1 MIYCAILYLIGEL
14 TMIIIMEHD
23 ATIEQT
29 NKVIKYIEDRGLKTQ
44 LNHGEML
51 NVIAVIGDKHNIN
64 SENIAAFDGVREVKK
79 IQEPYKLVS
88 RMAHPEDTIIRFQN
102 GVKLGG
108 LERPVLMVG
117 PCSVEKDYEGL
128 LQVARAAKEMGCQF
142 LRGGAFKPRTSP
154 YDFQGLEEKGLQY
167 LAAARE
173 ETGLLVVTEVM
184 DTMDIALLCKY
195 ADVLQ
200 VGARNM
206 QNFKLLKALGRI
218 KKPVMIKRG
227 PAATIKEFLLAAEYV
242 VSNGNP
248 NVILCERG
256 VKGFDNQ
263 FTRNVLDIASIP
275 VIRKYSHLPIIVDP
289 SHATGK
295 RYLIEPMGKAALVAG
310 AHGLMY
316 EVHHD
321 PDNAMCDGA
330 QSLSIPQ
337 FKEVTKSLNK
347 LIGRIDYDNKN
358 SK

>member
-1 MIYCAILYLIGEL
+1 MLIV
-14 TMIIIMEHD
+14 MEHN
-23 ATIEQT
+23 ATKEQL
-29 NKVIKYIEDRGLKTQ
+29 NRVVKYIEDRGMSSYIHK
-44 LNHGEML
+44 GDIL
-51 NVIAVIGDKHNIN
+51 NVVAVIGDKIN
-64 SENIAAFDGVREVKK
+64 LNAENIAALDGVREVKK

-88 RMAHPEDTIIRFQN
+88 RQAHPEDTIIKFEN
-102 GVKLGG
+102 GVKIGG
-108 LERPVLMVG
+108 LEKPVLMVG
-117 PCSVEKDYEGL
+117 PCSVEKDFEGL
-128 LQVARAAKEMGCQF
+128 LQVAYAAKEMGCQF

-154 YDFQGLEEKGLQY
+154 YDFQGLEEKGLEF
-167 LAAARE
+167 LAKARE
-173 ETGLLVVTEVM
+173 KTGLLVVTEVM

-195 ADVLQ
+195 ADILQ

-263 FTRNVLDIASIP
+263 FTRNVLDISCVPI
-275 VIRKYSHLPIIVDP
+275 VRKYSHLPIIVDP
-289 SHATGK
+289 SHGTGK
-295 RYLIEPMGKAALVAG
+295 RYLIEPMGKAALIAG
-310 AHGLMY
+310 AHGLMF

-330 QSLSIPQ
+330 QSLNIEQ
-337 FKEVTKSLNK
+337 FKQTARAFNK
-347 LIGRIDYDNKN
+347 LIGRID
-358 SK
+358 

>member
-1 MIYCAILYLIGEL
+1 
-14 TMIIIMEHD
+14 MIIVMEHN
-23 ATIEQT
+23 ATIDQL
-29 NKVIKYIEDRGLKTQ
+29 NKVVKYIEDRGLKAQ
-44 LNHGEML
+44 VNNGELL
-51 NVIAVIGDKHNIN
+51 NVVAVIGDKKDLN
-64 SENIAAFDGVREVKK
+64 SENIAALEGVREVKK

-88 RMAHPEDTIIRFQN
+88 RIAHPEDTIIKFPN
-102 GVKLGG
+102 GVKIGG

-117 PCSVEKDYEGL
+117 PCSVEKNFEGL
-128 LQVARAAKEMGCQF
+128 LKVATAAKEMGCQF

-167 LAAARE
+167 LAQARE
-173 ETGLLVVTEVM
+173 KTGLLVVTEVM
-184 DTMDIALLCKY
+184 DTMDISLLCKY
-195 ADVLQ
+195 ADILQ

-256 VKGFDNQ
+256 VKGFDTQ
-263 FTRNVLDIASIP
+263 FSRNVLDIAAVPI
-275 VIRKYSHLPIIVDP
+275 IRKYSHLPIIVDP
-289 SHATGK
+289 SHGTGK

-310 AHGLMY
+310 AHGLMF

-330 QSLSIPQ
+330 QSLNIEQ
-337 FKEVTKSLNK
+337 FKETTKALNK

>member
-1 MIYCAILYLIGEL
+1 
-14 TMIIIMEHD
+14 MIIVMEHD
-23 ATIEQT
+23 ATIEEL
-29 NKVIKYIEDRGLKTQ
+29 NRVVKYVEDRGLKTQ
-44 LNHGEML
+44 VNNGASL
-51 NVIAVIGDKHNIN
+51 NVVAVIGDKTGLNAK
-64 SENIAAFDGVREVKK
+64 NIAALEGVREVKK
-79 IQEPYKLVS
+79 IQEAYKLVS
-88 RMAHPEDTIIRFQN
+88 RESHPQDTIITFAN
-102 GVKLGG
+102 GTKIGG

-117 PCSVEKDYEGL
+117 PCSVEKDFDGF
-128 LQVARAAKEMGCQF
+128 LQVAIAAKEMGCQF

-167 LAAARE
+167 LAQARE
-173 ETGLLVVTEVM
+173 KTGLLVVTEVM
-184 DTMDIALLCKY
+184 DTMDISLLCKY

-227 PAATIKEFLLAAEYV
+227 PAATIKELLLAAEYV
-242 VSNGNP
+242 VANGNP

-263 FTRNVLDIASIP
+263 YSRNILDISAVPI
-275 VIRKYSHLPIIVDP
+275 IRKYSHLPVIVDP
-289 SHATGK
+289 SHGTGK

-310 AHGLMY
+310 AHGIMF

-330 QSLSIPQ
+330 QSLNIEQ
-337 FKEVTKSLNK
+337 FKQTAKALNK

-358 SK
+358 NK

>member
-1 MIYCAILYLIGEL
+1 
-14 TMIIIMEHD
+14 MIIVMEHN
-23 ATIEQT
+23 ATEEQL
-29 NKVIKYIEDRGLKTQ
+29 KRVVDYIESRGMKSYIHT
-44 LNHGEML
+44 GVIL
-51 NVIAVIGDKHNIN
+51 NVVAVIGDKIN
-64 SENIAAFDGVREVKK
+64 LNPENIAALDGVSAVKK
-79 IQEPYKLVS
+79 IQEPYKLAS
-88 RMAHPEDTIIRFQN
+88 RQSHPEDTIITFPN
-102 GVKLGG
+102 GVKIGG

-117 PCSVEKDYEGL
+117 PCSVEKDFDGL
-128 LQVARAAKEMGCQF
+128 LKVATAAKEMGCQF

-154 YDFQGLEEKGLQY
+154 YDFQGLEEKGLEY

-173 ETGLLVVTEVM
+173 KTGLLVVTEVM

-218 KKPVMIKRG
+218 NKPVMIKRG

-242 VSNGNP
+242 ISNGNS

-263 FTRNVLDIASIP
+263 FSRNVLDIAAVPI
-275 VIRKYSHLPIIVDP
+275 IRKLSHLPIIVDP

-330 QSLSIPQ
+330 QSLNLDQ
-337 FKEVTKSLNK
+337 FREVTKALNK

-358 SK
+358 LKN

>member
-1 MIYCAILYLIGEL
+1 
-14 TMIIIMEHD
+14 MIIVMEHN
-23 ATIEQT
+23 ATIDQL
-29 NKVIKYIEDRGLKTQ
+29 NKVVKYIEDRGLKAQ
-44 LNHGEML
+44 VNNGELL
-51 NVIAVIGDKHNIN
+51 NVVAVIGDKKDLN
-64 SENIAAFDGVREVKK
+64 SENIAALEGVREVKK

-88 RMAHPEDTIIRFQN
+88 RIAHPEDTIIKFPN
-102 GVKLGG
+102 GVKIGG

-117 PCSVEKDYEGL
+117 PCSVEKDFEGL
-128 LQVARAAKEMGCQF
+128 LKVATAAKEMGCQF

-167 LAAARE
+167 LAQARE
-173 ETGLLVVTEVM
+173 KTGLLVVTEVM
-184 DTMDIALLCKY
+184 DTMDISLLCKY
-195 ADVLQ
+195 ADILQ

-256 VKGFDNQ
+256 VKGFDTQ
-263 FTRNVLDIASIP
+263 FSRNVLDIAAVPI
-275 VIRKYSHLPIIVDP
+275 IRKYSHLPIIVDP
-289 SHATGK
+289 SHGTGK

-310 AHGLMY
+310 AHGLMF

-330 QSLSIPQ
+330 QSWNIEQ
-337 FKEVTKSLNK
+337 FKETTKALNK